1 MAETDTW
8 KFRAYVVPVLGKP
21 ISSGDTAT
29 VVSAVT
35 RMLRDHPGYRVALR
49 SVSHGKVESHHSI
62 ILSTSIDR
70 KIKVTPRPPD
80 GRSVNEQQLL
90 DDEAEIVAVLTN
102 LGISIHDPG
111 EF

>member
-8 KFRAYVVPVLGKP
+8 KWKAYIVPVLAKP
-21 ISSGDTAT
+21 IASGDVAT
-29 VVSAVT
+29 VVGVVT
-35 RMLRDHPGYRVALR
+35 RLLRDHPGYKVAVR
-49 SVSHGKVESHHSI
+49 SVSHGKVESRHSI
-62 ILSTSIDR
+62 LLSTSIDR

-80 GRSVNEQQLL
+80 GLAVNERQLH
-90 DDEAEIVAVLTN
+90 DDEAEIVTVLTN